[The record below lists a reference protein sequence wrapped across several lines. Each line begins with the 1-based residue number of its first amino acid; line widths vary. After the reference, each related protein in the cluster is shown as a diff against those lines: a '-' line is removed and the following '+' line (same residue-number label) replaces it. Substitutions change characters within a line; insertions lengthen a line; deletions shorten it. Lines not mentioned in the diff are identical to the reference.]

1 MLQVHRTAHRHVAQ
15 AHSTVAR
22 LLGLCIQHELHS

>member
-1 MLQVHRTAHRHVAQ
+1 LADVAQ

-22 LLGLCIQHELHS
+22 PPRRVGGA